1 MRQLLFPSPFHGSF
15 ILTQKQVTY
24 RWLNR
29 YGQFI
34 RFDATANIRMAAE
47 VLEREWREIGETAT
61 GDKTSN
67 TVCIE
72 ALRGLELLG
81 SSGRRKVMY
90 GASSTMP
97 REGQKGSVDHV
108 VFRTHS
114 KVWHLC
120 GQRPRISQ
128 PAILAFH
135 IKVARHR
142 NYVLA
147 WMEIT
152 TSVQVSRSE
161 NGSRHSLG
169 TRIIRNVKR

>member
-1 MRQLLFPSPFHGSF
+1 MVESVRA
-15 ILTQKQVTY
+15 I
-24 RWLNR
+24 
-29 YGQFI
+29 I

-142 NYVLA
+142 NYVSGLDGDYHLGPGVA
-147 WMEIT
+147 QREWVTPFARNSDHQERQKIMNP
-152 TSVQVSRSE
+152 R
-161 NGSRHSLG
+161 GSCLG
-169 TRIIRNVKR
+169 WG